1 MCASNNVGAAVTTKY
16 VKQLITLIIVRAKGS
31 VCLLQLTFKKMSE
44 RPNLKLIPSGYDNT
58 GKCKVEVS
66 YPNFEKDLVR
76 EMKHLRSISNTVPL
90 YLYLKMR
97 CEPMCYVFVRF
108 SCVVLL

>member
-1 MCASNNVGAAVTTKY
+1 MY
-16 VKQLITLIIVRAKGS
+16 V
-31 VCLLQLTFKKMSE
+31 LLQLTFKKMSE
-44 RPNLKLIPSGYDNT
+44 RPDLRLIPNGYDNT

-66 YPNFEKDLVR
+66 YPNFEKDMVR
-76 EMKHLRSISNTVPL
+76 EMKHLRSISSTL

-97 CEPMCYVFVRF
+97 CEPMCYVFVRV